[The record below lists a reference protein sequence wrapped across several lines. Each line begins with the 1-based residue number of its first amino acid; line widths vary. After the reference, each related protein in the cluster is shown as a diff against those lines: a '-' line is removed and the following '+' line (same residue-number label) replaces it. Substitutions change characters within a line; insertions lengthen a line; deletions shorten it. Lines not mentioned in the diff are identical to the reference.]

1 MPGAGADE
9 AGVGSVGPRLLES
22 LLAALDR
29 AEVHERPFAHVILR
43 GAIPPD
49 LFAELR
55 ALLPATEV
63 YLPDNPKKYGRP
75 DGSVAR
81 VLLPLDGQGLSS
93 LPERSRSAWGGVAAA
108 LASPELKER
117 VFRLLARDLS
127 RRFRVPPGRFD
138 AIEAHP
144 RPSLVRDFPGYW
156 IEPHPDTRAK
166 VVTLQLYLPSA
177 GSPADLGTSFYRLRP
192 WRFPRTGRF
201 LEEFRRAPFE
211 PGSGYAFAVGPF
223 SWHGVERIREGSGPR
238 DSILLFYFRD
248 PGRRS

>member
-1 MPGAGADE
+1 VDE
-9 AGVGSVGPRLLES
+9 DGRRGPGPRLLDS
-22 LLAALDR
+22 LLAALGR
-29 AEVHERPFAHVILR
+29 AELHERPFAHALLA

-55 ALLPATEV
+55 AFLPATDV

-81 VLLPLDGQGLSS
+81 ALLPLDAEGLAP
-93 LPERSRSAWGGVAAA
+93 LPEPSRSAWGGVARA

-127 RRFRVPPGRFD
+127 RRFRVPPARLD
-138 AIEAHP
+138 TIEAHP
-144 RPSLVRDFPGYW
+144 RPCLVRDLPGYW

-166 VVTLQLYLPSA
+166 IVTLQLYLPSKE
-177 GSPADLGTSFYRLRP
+177 SPADLGTSFYRLRP
-192 WRFPRTGRF
+192 WSFPRTGRL
-201 LEEFRRAPFE
+201 LEEFRRAPFV

-223 SWHGVERIREGSGPR
+223 SWHGVERIREGAGPR